1 MDEIAT
7 GHWNLRFLTLS
18 LHLSRHIQSSP
29 APYIDRPARTIGP
42 DVLLPTR
49 TGILPPSLPA
59 LPSSDESLY
68 CKGQPH
74 EKRDRERETQDQAI
88 GLKFYGAY
96 LWLQT
101 NQSCRALLFYGP
113 QFISWLLKDLPH
125 PCPTPTIIRQGK
137 ATDRSAVHHLH

>member
-1 MDEIAT
+1 MFSFQPELA
-7 GHWNLRFLTLS
+7 FYPPAS
-18 LHLSRHIQSSP
+18 LHFHRVI
-29 APYIDRPARTIGP
+29 R
-42 DVLLPTR
+42 VV
-49 TGILPPSLPA
+49 
-59 LPSSDESLY
+59 
-68 CKGQPH
+68 QPH

-125 PCPTPTIIRQGK
+125 PCPT
-137 ATDRSAVHHLH
+137 LLL